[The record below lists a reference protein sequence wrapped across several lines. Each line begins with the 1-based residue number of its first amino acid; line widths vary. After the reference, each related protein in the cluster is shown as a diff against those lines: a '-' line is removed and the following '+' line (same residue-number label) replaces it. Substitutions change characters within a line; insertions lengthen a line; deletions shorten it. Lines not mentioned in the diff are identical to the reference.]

1 MIQEKIEYP
10 RLSGILLSLGP
21 FALFFIAM
29 SIRTKIIGSFFSVL
43 VLFGAVSS
51 YTYIQ
56 SRQINRQLSMLSELF
71 LPLSRQMLQI
81 QVGTQNLAEEI
92 HHYYSD
98 GEPASD
104 RSTFSRM
111 ARDLYPYAIQ
121 KKFMIAEQLLI
132 SFEGTSNK
140 SIVQMTL
147 LLTELKENFD
157 ALINA
162 KQKAQFDAQFI
173 IFKKK
178 LQGFSKKIDDECE
191 KTTTAAK
198 AIGQESHLTTVGL
211 SFLLLFLGL
220 FCLVI
225 SYQVLN
231 PLPHLIQSLKKL
243 TGGDFDQNIKV
254 KTSEKDEI
262 SQLAREFNR
271 MLGALKDR
279 DHKIKGQQKELL
291 QSAKLAAIGQL
302 SAEVVHEI
310 RNPLN
315 SINLNIDWLASEIKD
330 SNPEIKKTIE
340 SISREIERLAQITE
354 SYLVRARV
362 KEKTGKT
369 TEVNELLQELIH
381 FERGE
386 TRNVVIET
394 EFEPG
399 EIYIQSDRSRIKQA
413 FINIL
418 KNAKEAMPQGG
429 KIRVKT
435 VVTEEH
441 MQVVFSD
448 SGMGMTAET
457 KAKTFTPFFTTKPNG
472 TGLGLA
478 LTKEII
484 EAAKGRILVSSELGI
499 GTTFTCQFSR

>member
-1 MIQEKIEYP
+1 
-10 RLSGILLSLGP
+10 
-21 FALFFIAM
+21 
-29 SIRTKIIGSFFSVL
+29 
-43 VLFGAVSS
+43 
-51 YTYIQ
+51 
-56 SRQINRQLSMLSELF
+56 MLSELF

-140 SIVQMTL
+140 SIAQMTL